1 MKGIEFMKNPN
12 TQIIAVSFVIAL
24 ALAPLAGAKP
34 LPDGGP
40 TYTVAIEAPQPGGGP
55 TLASANEGPRPDGG
69 PVSGTVSAGGSSDY
83 QTSNEG
89 DIMPVVTI
97 HSTGNVTR
105 GKTGSFVLELKP
117 ALMFGA
123 TFVNFKVGGTAIPG
137 VDYVALVS
145 PAYIGQ
151 SGYATILIQ
160 TLPDPRGPAN
170 GQSYSVVVTLK
181 DGLGYVLGAPSSATM
196 WIKP

>member
-1 MKGIEFMKNPN
+1 MKGIQFMKNRN
-12 TQIIAVSFVIAL
+12 IQITTVLFLVGL

-40 TYTVAIEAPQPGGGP
+40 SYTVANEAPQPGGGP
-55 TLASANEGPRPDGG
+55 TLPSANEGPRPDGG

-83 QTSNEG
+83 QTNNEG
-89 DIMPVVTI
+89 EIMPVVTI
-97 HSTGNVTR
+97 HSTGDVTR
-105 GKTGSFVLELKP
+105 GKTGSFVLQLKP

-145 PAYIGQ
+145 PAFIGQ

-170 GQSYSVVVTLK
+170 GQSYSVVVMLK
-181 DGLGYVLGAPSSATM
+181 DGLGYALGVPSSATI